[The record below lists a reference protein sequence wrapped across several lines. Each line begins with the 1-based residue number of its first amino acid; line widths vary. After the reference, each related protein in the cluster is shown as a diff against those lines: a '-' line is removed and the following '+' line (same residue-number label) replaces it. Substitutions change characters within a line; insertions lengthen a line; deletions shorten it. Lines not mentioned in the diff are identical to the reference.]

1 MNKQLKST
9 LFLLAL
15 PMLFWTSCQKEA
27 DLVPA
32 TAETQ
37 SKIAQMNSIAVQHD
51 QREVFSLLSAEEKQ
65 DAWRQHLGHAQRQ
78 LGNSPVRSELI
89 SRLQQWNNDKNM
101 FADDDYAA
109 LLNTVLFKEWDAD
122 ARKVFG
128 LDEIYFIVSSL
139 DIEFKG
145 PDGIPNRGYGG
156 SGMTGGG
163 RGDDPQMD
171 CNCHSVPGST
181 IFCPYV
187 TWHLSSDP
195 YVSIKEGVCPIERT
209 CLRKM
214 NCGWFWGQ
222 VCNGM
227 CRPS

>member
-15 PMLFWTSCQKEA
+15 PMLFWTSCQKEP

-65 DAWRQHLGHAQRQ
+65 DAWRQHLVHAQRQ

-122 ARKVFG
+122 ARKIFG
-128 LDEIYFIVSSL
+128 LDEIYYIVSSL

-163 RGDDPQMD
+163 GGDPQIN

-187 TWHLSSDP
+187 TWHISADP
-195 YVSIKEGVCPIERT
+195 YVTIKEGVCPIDKV
-209 CLRKM
+209 CKQNK
-214 NCGWFWGQ
+214 NCGWFWLSI
-222 VCNGM
+222 CNGM
-227 CRPS
+227 CMPS